1 MIKRNKGVTMIAL
14 IIMIIVIIILASVV
28 LSSFYYNTEKASSAK
43 ILNEFV
49 EIENAVNILGKMH
62 TMDRNVHRYIGAPL
76 SSDNVLIINYKEYGD
91 GFYYLEERDLVEL
104 GVNGTTRNYVVNYV
118 TGEVIA
124 TEPFEIN
131 DKKIYT
137 KADIVDAETGGSIV
151 GEAEYDEAKGVN
163 KPVLYS
169 GMIPVKISGGSWVVC
184 SEDDREWYDYV
195 IGAEGPN
202 RWANVMLLDD
212 IMLRNPNNGHIYS
225 NEDVRGMKMK
235 DLIGLTVVND
245 GSMFVWI
252 PRYTYREDTGE
263 IAYSRLTQDYLN
275 DDYIKAPAF
284 YNGEYNGAL
293 LYNGNAGYVAGGKEL
308 TGIWISKYQASY
320 VAE

>member
-1 MIKRNKGVTMIAL
+1 MKKNNKGVTLIAL
-14 IIMIIVIIILASVV
+14 IIMIIVIIILAAVV
-28 LSSFYYNTEKASSAK
+28 ISGFNYNTEKASSAK

-62 TMDRNVHRYIGAPL
+62 TMDRNVHKYIGTPL

-91 GFYYLEERDLVEL
+91 GFYYLEQKDLIEL
-104 GVNGTTRNYVVNYV
+104 GVNGATRNYVVNYV
-118 TGEVIA
+118 TGEVVA
-124 TEPFEIN
+124 TEPFIIG
-131 DKKIYT
+131 DKPIYN
-137 KADIVDAETGGSIV
+137 KADIVDAETGGNIV

-163 KPVLYS
+163 KPILYS
-169 GMIPVKISGGSWVVC
+169 GMIPVKISNGGWVVC
-184 SEDDREWYDYV
+184 SKDDREWYDYV

-212 IMLRNPNNGHIYS
+212 LELRNPSNGRIYS
-225 NEDVRGMKMK
+225 NEDIRGMKAT
-235 DLIGLTVVND
+235 DLVGMEVVSD

-252 PRYTYREDTGE
+252 PRYTYKEATGE
-263 IAYSRLTQDYLN
+263 VVYSRLTQDYLQ

-284 YNGEYNGAL
+284 YNGEYSGGQV
-293 LYNGNAGYVAGGKEL
+293 YNGNAGYVAGGKEL

-320 VAE
+320 VD